1 MYKRTDGLIG
11 VGKVST
17 SRWSTKRGVAATGK
31 LATLLIPVA
40 IATGISS
47 PAAFAD
53 STTTTSTQSGTV
65 STTGN
70 GSGTFAVAQAVLESQ
85 LGDRIQL
92 LGQLS
97 SEIENHPSLSPQDR
111 STLLSTVQS
120 DTTAIQGLQRTVQG
134 DTTGSQL
141 SSARQAMYQDYRIY
155 AVFSPQVHLTIACD
169 RVSSTTA
176 GLAGFG
182 QTLAA
187 TLTSLGNQGVNV
199 NQAESYLSQFQTSVA
214 ASSAATAGLSS
225 NLLSITPIDYPS
237 STSTFKAA
245 LNSIRSA
252 ESDLTSARQDLVA
265 IVKSL
270 NSSRPTV
277 PGSTSN
283 SGVSAPTTSTT
294 A

>member
-85 LGDRIQL
+85 LGDRIHL

-237 STSTFKAA
+237 STTTFKAA
-245 LNSIRSA
+245 LNFIRSA

-270 NSSRPTV
+270 NSTTPTV